1 MRKILFITSHRNNR
15 SPGQRF
21 RFEQFYSFLENNGF
35 KCDVSFIV
43 SPVDDIYLYKKG
55 NYGKKLWILGKSI
68 WRRFMDLRRADQYD
82 IIFIYR
88 EALLIG
94 STFFERQFRKSKAKI
109 VFDFDDSVWLYDTS
123 EANKRFEWLKDP
135 SKTAKLVALSDM
147 TFVGNQY
154 LADYALQYNDNVKI
168 VPTTIDTEEYKRIPQ
183 VRNDD
188 RICIGWTGSITT
200 IKHFEYATP
209 ILRRL
214 KEKYGDKIFI
224 KVIGDRNYVHK
235 GLGIQGMPW
244 NKENEIKELSTFDIG
259 IMPLPNDQWSKGK
272 CGLKGLQY
280 MALEIPAI
288 MSPVGVNSDI
298 IQDGVNG
305 FLADKEDEWVE
316 KLSKLIESK
325 AMREE
330 MGRQA
335 RKTVIEKYSKDAQK
349 SNYLKYFNEV
359 LTLPPYLKSR

>member
-21 RFEQFYSFLENNGF
+21 RFEQYYQFLEQNGY

-43 SPVDDIYLYKKG
+43 GPADDVFLYRKG
-55 NYGKKLWILGKSI
+55 NYLKKLKLLIKSVWIRL
-68 WRRFMDLRRADQYD
+68 RDLRRANDYD

-94 STFFERQFRKSKAKI
+94 SIFFEKRFRKKKAKL

-135 SKTAKLVALSDM
+135 GKTAKLVALCDM
-147 TFVGNQY
+147 VFVGNQY
-154 LADYALQYNDNVKI
+154 LADYALQFNSEVKI
-168 VPTTIDTEEYKRIPQ
+168 VPTTIDTEEYKREAS
-183 VRNDD
+183 VKKDD
-188 RICIGWTGSITT
+188 KIVIGWTGSITT
-200 IKHFEYATP
+200 IKHFEYAAP

-214 KEKYGDKIFI
+214 KEKYGDKLVI

-244 NKENEIKELSTFDIG
+244 NKENEIRELSTFDIG

-280 MALEIPAI
+280 MALEIPAV
-288 MSPVGVNSDI
+288 MSPVGVNCDI

-305 FLADKEDEWVE
+305 FVADKEDEWVE
-316 KLSKLIESK
+316 KLTKLIENK
-325 AMREE
+325 ELREK
-330 MGRQA
+330 MGKEA
-335 RKTVIEKYSKDAQK
+335 RKTVIEKYSKEAQK
-349 SNYLKYFNEV
+349 GNYLKYFNE
-359 LTLPPYLKSR
+359 LLAK

>member
-1 MRKILFITSHRNNR
+1 M
-15 SPGQRF
+15 
-21 RFEQFYSFLENNGF
+21 FYNFLEQNGY

-43 SPVDDIYLYKKG
+43 SPKDDIYLYRKG
-55 NYGKKLWILGKSI
+55 NYFQKLRLLVKSVWIR
-68 WRRFMDLRRADQYD
+68 WRDLRRANNYD
-82 IIFIYR
+82 IVFIYR

-94 STFFERQFRKSKAKI
+94 STFFERQLRKKKPKM

-135 SKTAKLVALSDM
+135 GKTAKLVGLSDM
-147 TFVGNQY
+147 VFVGNQY
-154 LADYALQYNDNVKI
+154 LADYALQFNSNVKI
-168 VPTTIDTEEYKRIPQ
+168 VPTTIDTEEYKRLPVEKKEDKIY
-183 VRNDD
+183 
-188 RICIGWTGSITT
+188 IGWTGSITT
-200 IKHFEYATP
+200 IKHFEYAAP

-214 KEKYGDKIFI
+214 KEKYGDRLVI
-224 KVIGDRNYVHK
+224 KVIGDRNYQHK

-280 MALEIPAI
+280 MALEIPAV
-288 MSPVGVNSDI
+288 MSPVGVNCDI

-316 KLSKLIESK
+316 KLTRLIEDK
-325 AMREE
+325 DLRMR
-330 MGRQA
+330 MGKEA
-335 RKTVIEKYSKDAQK
+335 RKTVIEKYSKEAQK
-349 SNYLKYFNEV
+349 GNYLKFFNE
-359 LTLPPYLKSR
+359 LLATK